1 MQPEQPFDFEIYSP
15 VQQIEHPLFVDKGLQ
30 VFMKRDDMI
39 HPVISGNKWRKLK
52 YTLTEARATGKTHLV
67 TFGGAYSNHLLA
79 TAAAAAKFGFKST
92 GFVRGEKVQNDTLF
106 LCHLHGMQLI
116 FTDRESYRDKR
127 ALFSQYFGE
136 DKTAFF
142 IDEGGASAAAARGCA
157 ELVAELPQTY
167 DHLFCACGTGTT
179 AAGILNGLQ
188 HLPTL
193 FHAVPVLKNGEFL
206 IDDIKQYNQHNP
218 IYDLHTQ
225 YHFGGYAKTTPE
237 LITFIS
243 DFIAA
248 TGVLIEPVYTGKMM
262 YALFDLAHKDHFKP
276 GSSILA
282 VHTGGLFGL
291 LGMKE
296 KFL

>member
-1 MQPEQPFDFEIYSP
+1 MKFDLEIYSP
-15 VQQIEHPLFVDKGLQ
+15 VQQIKHLLFDAKELQ
-30 VFMKRDDMI
+30 VFIKRDDMI

-52 YTLTEARATGKTHLV
+52 YTLVKAKEAGKTHLV

-79 TAAAAAKFGFKST
+79 TAAAAAKFSFKST
-92 GFVRGEKVQNDTLF
+92 GFVRGEAVTNDTLF
-106 LCHLHGMQLI
+106 LCRLHGMHLI
-116 FTDRESYRDKR
+116 FVDRESYRDKL
-127 ALFSQYFGE
+127 ALFDLHFGQ
-136 DKTAFF
+136 DASAFF
-142 IDEGGASAAAARGCA
+142 IDEGGASAEAALGCS

-193 FHAVPVLKNGEFL
+193 FHAVPALKGGEF
-206 IDDIKQYNQHNP
+206 IADEIKRYTEHNP
-218 IYDLHTQ
+218 IYELHTQ
-225 YHFGGYAKTTPE
+225 YHFGGYAKATPE
-237 LITFIS
+237 LIAFIK
-243 DFIAA
+243 DFIAS
-248 TGVLIEPVYTGKMM
+248 TGILIEPVYTGKMM
-262 YALFDLAHKDHFKP
+262 YALFDLAVKDHFKP

-282 VHTGGLFGL
+282 IHTGGLIGL